1 MRIAIGSDHAGF
13 QLKEA
18 LKQTLQALD
27 HEAVDL
33 GCSDDTSV
41 DYPDIAKPLAQSV
54 ASGAHDLGVLVCS
67 NGVGMSITA
76 NKVPG
81 VRAALCHDTFAARRA
96 REHTDANVLCL
107 GGWCIGEGVAQE
119 VLEAFLSA
127 QFQGGRHA
135 RRVDKI
141 RALEKTREPVS

>member
-13 QLKEA
+13 RLKEA
-18 LKQTLQALD
+18 LKRVLEALD

-33 GCSDDTSV
+33 GCSDGTPV

-54 ASGAHDLGVLVCS
+54 ASGAHDLGVLICS

-81 VRAALCHDTFAARRA
+81 VRAALCHDAFSARRA

-107 GGWCIGEGVAQE
+107 GAWCIGEGVARE

-127 QFQGGRHA
+127 LFQGGRHA